1 VQVAISLL
9 LAGAL
14 GCCCTLATGN
24 IAAMKVAIITI
35 IIVEAI

>member
-14 GCCCTLATGN
+14 GCCTPATGN
-24 IAAMKVAIITI
+24 IATMKVAIITI
-35 IIVEAI
+35 IIEAI